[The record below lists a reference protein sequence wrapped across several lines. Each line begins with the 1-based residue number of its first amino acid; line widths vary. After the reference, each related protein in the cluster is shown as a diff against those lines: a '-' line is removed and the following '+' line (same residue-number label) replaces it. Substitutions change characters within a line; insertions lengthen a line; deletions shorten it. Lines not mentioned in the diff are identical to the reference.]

1 MKIFKNL
8 KYLEQFMFVFRNNLR
23 RFWLLLALKT
33 HFETF
38 QPAVIPLEAQNS
50 NASTV
55 LLKHVFQNCYNENFQ
70 KFFQNIFFELSAALL
85 NQNEA
90 LKFDTK

>member
-1 MKIFKNL
+1 MI
-8 KYLEQFMFVFRNNLR
+8 LR
-23 RFWLLLALKT
+23 RFSFLLALKT
-33 HFETF
+33 HLENF
-38 QPAVIPLEAQNS
+38 QLVVIPLEAQTL

-90 LKFDTK
+90 LKFYTK